1 MCVSIC
7 VCIYPCIFIKLR
19 LCGTSPTTSCCSF
32 LTCTNFS
39 ALVNLST
46 NRVFSV
52 LMMLHYLGILA
63 RIMLGPFPVPGLVA
77 FHYLQ
82 RATTVSFLTMLAF
95 NRVLKTLFILDFQR
109 MTAVP
114 EKCILISMGM
124 ITFLCTSFHIF
135 QEVLAR
141 RSLGLDHFPRGDF
154 YDLLSKVI
162 IIEHQSQTFL
172 ETFPCLFKLVKIKRI
187 KLLNIVI

>member
-1 MCVSIC
+1 MFKFNRSN
-7 VCIYPCIFIKLR
+7 KLI
-19 LCGTSPTTSCCSF
+19 LCCTNPTNRRGTY
-32 LTCTNFS
+32 LTCKNIS
-39 ALVNLST
+39 ACVNLFT
-46 NRVFSV
+46 NRTFSL
-52 LMMLHYLGILA
+52 LMMLHYLAILA

-124 ITFLCTSFHIF
+124 VTFLFTSLHIV

-141 RSLGLDHFPRGDF
+141 WSLALDHFPRGDF
-154 YDLLSKVI
+154 YDFLSKVI

-172 ETFPCLFKLVKIKRI
+172 ETFPCLSLLKLSV
-187 KLLNIVI
+187 LNYSIF